1 MLDLTPEDRLKSTE
15 EQIVLTEQLVMGHK
29 AAMRF
34 EKLLWFELGKLIW
47 KYHHQVYY
55 DHIKYLQ
62 QHICKP
68 FKWTMVQHISHV
80 HDMFNYCIYLPPPTM
95 RGQSWEKAEWTARN
109 SPAPENT
116 IREAIKEG
124 LPPGNARQNP
134 SKG

>member
-68 FKWTMVQHISHV
+68 FKWTMVQYYIPSASY
-80 HDMFNYCIYLPPPTM
+80 DERTEL
-95 RGQSWEKAEWTARN
+95 G
-109 SPAPENT
+109 
-116 IREAIKEG
+116 EG
-124 LPPGNARQNP
+124 RVDG
-134 SKG
+134 